1 MRKDGR
7 KEAGRRHF
15 DWFLFVVV
23 CIVGYFSYTVFFQQL
38 TLNAVDRD
46 YEAAQV
52 RLKTAKE
59 ENEALQKEKTDLND
73 PVYIEKIAREELGMT
88 KQGELPYISSKK

>member
-1 MRKDGR
+1 MYDKNYPIRWCNEKAGIRMRKDGR

-23 CIVGYFSYTVFFQQL
+23 CIVSYFSYTVFFQQL

-59 ENEALQKEKTDLND
+59 EN
-73 PVYIEKIAREELGMT
+73 
-88 KQGELPYISSKK
+88 